1 MNGNNALRADTD
13 SARRNTINPLL
24 ILLEDLAARNDEL
37 EGRVHDLTLAL
48 GLDKTANVQAAFN
61 IAETLAQVL
70 ILLSDGKPRS
80 KEQLHGAL
88 YFRRPDVDAPE
99 IKILDTLACKL
110 RKCIRPFGVEIETI
124 WSGGY
129 RISAGLHVVMSAMQ
143 HSDPYGGIE
152 GARRRRQERERER
165 QRLIRAERGC
175 KDRKSYEEQ
184 SLSRQRP
191 WEALGVSR
199 DTWERRRAA
208 GRLATNDN
216 ALAAAANR
224 VTA

>member
-1 MNGNNALRADTD
+1 MPA
-13 SARRNTINPLL
+13 INPLL
-24 ILLEDLAARNDEL
+24 LLLEDFARQNAEL
-37 EGRVHDLTLAL
+37 EGQVHDLALAL

-110 RKCIRPFGVEIETI
+110 RKCVRPYGIEIETI

-129 RISAGLHVVMSAMQ
+129 RISAGLHVVQAAMEQ
-143 HSDPYGGIE
+143 ASVADHL
-152 GARRRRQERERER
+152 AREAARQRKRERER
-165 QRLIRAERGC
+165 TWRRAVRAAQGGR
-175 KDRKSYEEQ
+175 DRQTYLQQ
-184 SLSRQRP
+184 SLSRLQP
-191 WEALGVSR
+191 WRELGVSR
-199 DTWERRRAA
+199 RTWERRRVA
-208 GRLATNDN
+208 GLTN
-216 ALAAAANR
+216 AANDDAPATR
-224 VTA
+224 RSVDSQVAA